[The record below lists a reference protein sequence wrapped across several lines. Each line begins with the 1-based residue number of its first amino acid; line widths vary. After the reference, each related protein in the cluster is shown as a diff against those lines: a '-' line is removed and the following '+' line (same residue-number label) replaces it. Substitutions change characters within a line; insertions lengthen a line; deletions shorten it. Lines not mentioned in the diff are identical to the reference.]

1 MKKNLK
7 YIFATI
13 VTVATAAS
21 ITTIAVAGIMTAA
34 ISATTATT
42 TTTNTAYAAD
52 TTTPPTQIKN
62 PLIIPKPSTLPGNQ
76 SEGTEIRS
84 WVINKILPTWTQ
96 GMIGFTAAL
105 TFLMM
110 VISGFRYLTSYGN
123 EEAAT
128 SAKKMLLY
136 SSLGLLLAIFSY
148 AIVSIIINI
157 KFA

>member
-1 MKKNLK
+1 MKKTLK
-7 YIFATI
+7 QIVLTIIIALTATLA
-13 VTVATAAS
+13 ATA
-21 ITTIAVAGIMTAA
+21 INHNHTE
-34 ISATTATT
+34 
-42 TTTNTAYAAD
+42 AYAAD
-52 TTTPPTQIKN
+52 ETTTPPSTQTKN

-76 SEGTEIRS
+76 SEGTTIRS
-84 WVINKILPTWTQ
+84 WVINEILPTWTQ

-123 EEAAT
+123 DETAT
-128 SAKKMLLY
+128 AAKKMLIY
-136 SSLGLLLAIFSY
+136 SSLGLVLAIFAY